1 MPPLSGLQL
10 AAGHALRQHA
20 AINKK
25 CLHGR
30 PQSDQH
36 MPLMKEDAVE
46 GFFHCTV
53 GELLEAMARKYPNRD
68 ALIYSDR
75 DLKYSY
81 SELNGRVD
89 KLAKGMLALGI
100 GKGDHVGIWATNVPD
115 WLTVFYATARIGAVL
130 LTVNTSYRPSEVEY
144 VIRHSDMKVLFLIDG
159 YRDTNY
165 VQTLY
170 ELVPELKTSGENPL
184 ENSHFPCL
192 KCAIYMGPHQHR
204 GMHSLADVMK
214 LADSV
219 EDHEF
224 VKAKSGLDPQDTVNM
239 QYTSGTTGFP
249 KGVMLSHYAIINNGF
264 SIGER
269 QKFTVDDRLCL
280 PVPLFHCFGITLGVM
295 AVLTHAAAIVPL
307 ETFDPLMALAT
318 VQKER
323 CTALY
328 GVPTMF
334 IAELSHPMFNMFD
347 LSSLRTGIMAG
358 SPCPEPVM
366 RQVMETMHCR
376 EITIVYG
383 LTEAS
388 PGITQTRTDDPV
400 PIRVSTVG
408 KPLDD
413 VEVKIIDPETGA
425 RLPDGLPGE
434 LCSRGY
440 NTMKGYY
447 KMPQQTA
454 EVIVTDN
461 WLRTGDQAVANDEGY
476 IKITGRLKDVIIRGG
491 ENIYPKEVED
501 FLRGIPH
508 IRDVQIVAVPS
519 NKYGEEAAA
528 FVQLH
533 DGASLEPSEIHDYCH
548 GKIARYKIP
557 KHIFFTDSY
566 PMTANGKVQKFRLR
580 EEAAARLGIF
590 C

>member
-1 MPPLSGLQL
+1 
-10 AAGHALRQHA
+10 
-20 AINKK
+20 
-25 CLHGR
+25 
-30 PQSDQH
+30 
-36 MPLMKEDAVE
+36 
-46 GFFHCTV
+46 
-53 GELLEAMARKYPNRD
+53 
-68 ALIYSDR
+68 
-75 DLKYSY
+75 LKYSY
-81 SELNGRVD
+81 RELNARVERI
-89 KLAKGMLALGI
+89 AKGMHALGI

-115 WLTVFYATARIGAVL
+115 WLIVFYATARIGAVVV
-130 LTVNTSYRPSEVEY
+130 TVNTSYRPTELEY
-144 VIRHSDMKVLFLIDG
+144 VVKQSDMKALFLIDS
-159 YRDTNY
+159 YRDTDY
-165 VQTLY
+165 VQALY
-170 ELVPELKTSGENPL
+170 DLVPELKSMPKGSLQSARFPFLKLVVNIGHHNHHGMYSLTEVM
-184 ENSHFPCL
+184 NSADHVGIEEFASL
-192 KCAIYMGPHQHR
+192 K
-204 GMHSLADVMK
+204 
-214 LADSV
+214 
-219 EDHEF
+219 
-224 VKAKSGLDPQDTVNM
+224 KSLDPHDTVNM

-249 KGVMLSHYAIINNGF
+249 KGVMLSHHGIINNGF

-269 QKFTVDDRLCL
+269 QRFTCNDRLCL

-295 AVLTHAAAIVPL
+295 AVLTHGAALAPL
-307 ETFDPLMALAT
+307 ETFDPLMVLAV

-334 IAELSHPMFNMFD
+334 IAELTHPMFNMFD

-366 RQVMETMHCR
+366 KQVMEKMHCS

-400 PIRVSTVG
+400 HIRVSTVG
-408 KPLDD
+408 KPFDG

-425 RLPDGLPGE
+425 ALPHGQPGE

-454 EVIVTDN
+454 EAISADG
-461 WLRTGDQAVANDEGY
+461 WLRTGDQAIDDGNGF

-501 FLRGIPH
+501 FLREIPQ
-508 IRDVQIVAVPS
+508 IRDIQIVAAPS
-519 NKYGEEAAA
+519 EKYGEEAAA
-528 FVQLH
+528 FVQLQ
-533 DGASLEPSEIHDYCH
+533 DGFSLETDEIQDYCR

-557 KHIFFTDSY
+557 KHIFFTHSF
-566 PMTANGKVQKFRLR
+566 PLTASGKVQKFKLR
-580 EEAAARLGIF
+580 EEAAARVGAGKLPSS
-590 C
+590 

>member
-1 MPPLSGLQL
+1 MTEFM
-10 AAGHALRQHA
+10 
-20 AINKK
+20 N
-25 CLHGR
+25 
-30 PQSDQH
+30 
-36 MPLMKEDAVE
+36 
-46 GFFHCTV
+46 CTV
-53 GELLEAMARKYPNRD
+53 GELLEYNANKHPDRD
-68 ALIYSDR
+68 ALVYSDR

-81 SELNGRVD
+81 RELNARVE
-89 KLAKGMLALGI
+89 KLARGMHALGI
-100 GKGDHVGIWATNVPD
+100 SKGDHVGIWATNVPD
-115 WLTVFYATARIGAVL
+115 WLTVFYATARIGAVFI
-130 LTVNTSYRPSEVEY
+130 TVNTSYRPSELEY
-144 VIRHSDMKVLFLIDG
+144 VLRQSDMKVLFLIDG
-159 YRDTNY
+159 YRDTDY
-165 VQTLY
+165 VQTVFDLA
-170 ELVPELKTSGENPL
+170 PELKTSPKGSL
-184 ENSHFPCL
+184 ESHRFPFL
-192 KCAIYMGPHQHR
+192 KSVVYIGPRQHR
-204 GMHSLADVMK
+204 GMRSLAEVMD

-219 EDHEF
+219 GDDEF
-224 VKAKSGLDPQDTVNM
+224 ARIKRSPHPLDTVNM

-249 KGVMLSHYAIINNGF
+249 KGVMLTHYGIIHNGF

-269 QKFTVDDRLCL
+269 QKFTERDRLCL

-295 AVLTHAAAIVPL
+295 AIHTHGGALVPL
-307 ETFDPLMALAT
+307 ETFDPLMALAV

-323 CTALY
+323 CTAIY

-334 IAELSHPMFNMFD
+334 IAELTHPMFNMFD

-366 RQVMETMHCR
+366 RQVMEKMNCR

-400 PIRVSTVG
+400 PIRIGTVG
-408 KPLDD
+408 KPFDG

-425 RLPDGLPGE
+425 TLPSGTPGE

-454 EVIVTDN
+454 EAVSPDG
-461 WLRTGDQAVANDEGY
+461 WLRTGDQAVEDAQGY
-476 IKITGRLKDVIIRGG
+476 IRITGRLKDVIIRGG

-501 FLRGIPH
+501 FLREIPQ

-519 NKYGEEAAA
+519 EKYGEEAAA
-528 FVQLH
+528 FVQLQ
-533 DGASLEPSEIHDYCH
+533 DGSGLEPSEIQDYCR

-557 KHIFFTDSY
+557 KFIFFTESF
-566 PMTANGKVQKFRLR
+566 PLTASGKVQKFKLR
-580 EEAAARLGIF
+580 ETAKEKLRMKHEESTMAAAVNP
-590 C
+590 

>member
-1 MPPLSGLQL
+1 MLN
-10 AAGHALRQHA
+10 AEVTR
-20 AINKK
+20 
-25 CLHGR
+25 
-30 PQSDQH
+30 
-36 MPLMKEDAVE
+36 EDEVTS
-46 GFFHCTV
+46 FFHCTV
-53 GELLEAMARKYPNRD
+53 GELLEETARKYPDHD

-75 DLKYSY
+75 DLKYTY
-81 SELNGRVD
+81 RELNSRVD
-89 KLAKGMLALGI
+89 RLAKGMLALGI

-130 LTVNTSYRPSEVEY
+130 LTVNTSYRPSEIEY
-144 VIRHSDMKVLFLIDG
+144 VMQQSDMKVLFLIDG

-165 VQTLY
+165 VQTIY
-170 ELVPELKTSGENPL
+170 ELVPEMKTAPKGSWE
-184 ENSHFPCL
+184 SARFPFF
-192 KCAIYMGPHQHR
+192 KFVISIGHHQHH
-204 GMHSLADVMK
+204 GMHSFDEVME

-219 EDHEF
+219 STEEL
-224 VKAKSGLDPQDTVNM
+224 AEATRRLDPHDTVNM

-249 KGVMLSHYAIINNGF
+249 KGVMLSHYGIINNGF

-269 QKFTVDDRLCL
+269 QKFTADDRLCL

-295 AVLTHAAAIVPL
+295 AVLTHGAAVAPL
-307 ETFDPLMALAT
+307 ELFDPLMVLAT

-334 IAELSHPMFNMFD
+334 IAELTHPMFNMFD
-347 LSSLRTGIMAG
+347 LTSLRTGIMAG

-366 RQVMETMHCR
+366 RQVMEKMHCHQ
-376 EITIVYG
+376 ITIVYG

-388 PGITQTRTDDPV
+388 PGITQTQTDDPV
-400 PIRVSTVG
+400 QVRVATVG
-408 KPLDD
+408 KPFDA
-413 VEVKIIDPETGA
+413 VEVKIIDPETGET
-425 RLPDGLPGE
+425 LPAGRPGE

-454 EVIVTDN
+454 EVISADG
-461 WLRTGDQAVANDEGY
+461 WLRTGDQAVEDENGF

-501 FLRGIPH
+501 FLREIPH

-519 NKYGEEAAA
+519 EKYGEEAAA
-528 FVQLH
+528 FVQVRE
-533 DGASLEPSEIHDYCH
+533 GSALEAGEIQDYCR

-566 PMTANGKVQKFRLR
+566 PMTASGKVQKFKLR
-580 EEAAARLGIF
+580 EEAAARLGI
-590 C
+590 

>member
-1 MPPLSGLQL
+1 VTEFL
-10 AAGHALRQHA
+10 
-20 AINKK
+20 
-25 CLHGR
+25 
-30 PQSDQH
+30 
-36 MPLMKEDAVE
+36 
-46 GFFHCTV
+46 HCTV
-53 GELLEAMARKYPNRD
+53 GGLLEETARKYSARD

-81 SELNGRVD
+81 RELNSRVD
-89 KLAKGMLALGI
+89 KLAKGMHSLGI
-100 GKGDHVGIWATNVPD
+100 RKGDHVGMWATNVPD
-115 WLTVFYATARIGAVL
+115 WLTVFYATARLGAVFV
-130 LTVNTSYRPSEVEY
+130 TVNTSYRPAELEY
-144 VIRHSDMKVLFLIDG
+144 VVRQSDMKALFLIDG
-159 YRDTNY
+159 YRDMDY

-170 ELVPELKTSGENPL
+170 ALVPELKTMPKGSLQSARFPSL
-184 ENSHFPCL
+184 ESV
-192 KCAIYMGPHQHR
+192 IYIGPRQHR
-204 GMHSLADVMK
+204 GMHGFAEVLESSSNLGEEQFARI
-214 LADSV
+214 
-219 EDHEF
+219 
-224 VKAKSGLDPQDTVNM
+224 KASPDPHDTVNM

-249 KGVMLSHYAIINNGF
+249 KGVMLTHYGIINNGL

-269 QKFTVDDRLCL
+269 QRFTCEDRLCL

-295 AVLTHAAAIVPL
+295 AVLTHGGTLALL
-307 ETFDPLMALAT
+307 ETFDPLMVLAT

-323 CTALY
+323 CTAVY

-334 IAELSHPMFNMFD
+334 IAELTHPMFNMFD

-366 RQVMETMHCR
+366 RQVMEKMHCS

-400 PIRVSTVG
+400 HVRVSTVG
-408 KPLDD
+408 KPFDG

-425 RLPDGLPGE
+425 TLPPGPPGE

-454 EVIVTDN
+454 EAVSADG
-461 WLRTGDQAVANDEGY
+461 WLRTGDQAVEDEAGY

-501 FLRGIPH
+501 FLRGIPN

-519 NKYGEEAAA
+519 DKYGEEAAA
-528 FVQLH
+528 FVQLCN
-533 DGASLEPSEIHDYCH
+533 DSALEAGEIQDYCQ

-557 KHIFFTDSY
+557 RHIFFTDSF
-566 PMTANGKVQKFRLR
+566 PLTASGKVQKFKLR
-580 EEAAARLGIF
+580 EEARARLATNHE
-590 C
+590 

>member
-1 MPPLSGLQL
+1 VPKL
-10 AAGHALRQHA
+10 
-20 AINKK
+20 
-25 CLHGR
+25 
-30 PQSDQH
+30 
-36 MPLMKEDAVE
+36 
-46 GFFHCTV
+46 FHCTV
-53 GELLEAMARKYPNRD
+53 AELLEENARKYPDRD
-68 ALIYSDR
+68 ALIYSDK

-81 SELNGRVD
+81 SELNSRVD

-100 GKGDHVGIWATNVPD
+100 VKGDHVGIWAVNVPD

-130 LTVNTSYRPSEVEY
+130 LTVNTSYQLSELEY
-144 VIRHSDMKVLFLIDG
+144 VMQQSDMKALFLIDG

-170 ELVPELKTSGENPL
+170 DLVPELKTSGKKSLKNTR
-184 ENSHFPCL
+184 FPFL
-192 KCAIYMGPHQHR
+192 KSVIYIGPHQHH
-204 GMHSLADVMK
+204 GMHNLAEVME
-214 LADSV
+214 LANSV
-219 EDHEF
+219 GNDAF
-224 VKAKSGLDPQDTVNM
+224 AKAKSSLDPHDTVNM

-249 KGVMLSHYAIINNGF
+249 KGVMLSHYGIINNGF

-269 QKFTVDDRLCL
+269 QQFTGDDRLCL

-295 AVLTHAAAIVPL
+295 AVLTHGATIIPL
-307 ETFDPLMALAT
+307 ETFDPLMVLAT

-334 IAELSHPMFNMFD
+334 IAELTHPMFNMFD
-347 LSSLRTGIMAG
+347 LTSLRTGIMAG

-366 RQVMETMHCR
+366 RQVMEKMNCR

-400 PIRVSTVG
+400 HVRVATVG
-408 KPLDD
+408 KPFDE

-425 RLPDGLPGE
+425 TLQAGKPGE

-447 KMPQQTA
+447 KMPQQTT
-454 EVIVTDN
+454 EVISQDG
-461 WLRTGDQAVANDEGY
+461 WLRTGDQAVQDENGF
-476 IKITGRLKDVIIRGG
+476 IRITGRLKDVIIRGG

-519 NKYGEEAAA
+519 KKYGEEAAA
-528 FVQLH
+528 FVQLR
-533 DGASLEPSEIHDYCH
+533 DGASLEEGEIRDYCH
-548 GKIARYKIP
+548 GKMARYKIP
-557 KHIFFTDSY
+557 KYVFFTGSY
-566 PMTANGKVQKFRLR
+566 PMTASGKVQKFKLR
-580 EEAAARLGIF
+580 EEAAARLGVVD
-590 C
+590 

>member
-1 MPPLSGLQL
+1 M
-10 AAGHALRQHA
+10 
-20 AINKK
+20 
-25 CLHGR
+25 
-30 PQSDQH
+30 
-36 MPLMKEDAVE
+36 VE
-46 GFFHCTV
+46 SIACTV
-53 GELLEAMARKYPNRD
+53 GDLLEENARKRPDHD

-81 SELNGRVD
+81 RELNARVD
-89 KLAKGMLALGI
+89 RLAKGLLALGI

-115 WLTVFYATARIGAVL
+115 WLTVFYATARVGAVFI
-130 LTVNTSYRPSEVEY
+130 TVNTSYRPSELEY
-144 VIRHSDMKVLFLIDG
+144 VMRQSDMKVLFLIDG
-159 YRDTNY
+159 YRDTDY
-165 VQTLY
+165 VQALY
-170 ELVPELKTSGENPL
+170 DLVPELKTTPREQLKSAR
-184 ENSHFPCL
+184 FPCL
-192 KCAIYMGPHQHR
+192 RSVIYIGPRQHR
-204 GMHSLADVMK
+204 GMYGFAEIMD

-219 EDHEF
+219 PQEDLEA
-224 VKAKSGLDPQDTVNM
+224 VKKSLDAHDVVNM

-249 KGVMLSHYAIINNGF
+249 KGVMLTHYGIINNGF

-269 QKFTVDDRLCL
+269 QKFTSEDRLCL
-280 PVPLFHCFGITLGVM
+280 PAPLFHCFGITLGVM
-295 AVLTHAAAIVPL
+295 AVLTHGATVVPL
-307 ETFDPLMALAT
+307 ETFDPLMVLAV

-334 IAELSHPMFNMFD
+334 IAELTHPMFNMFD
-347 LSSLRTGIMAG
+347 LTSLRTGIMAG

-366 RQVMETMHCR
+366 RQVMEKMHCS

-400 PIRVSTVG
+400 HVRVSTVG
-408 KPLDD
+408 KPFEG
-413 VEVKIIDPETGA
+413 VEVKIVDPETGA
-425 RLPDGLPGE
+425 ALPPGRHGE

-454 EVIVTDN
+454 EVLSADG
-461 WLRTGDQAVANDEGY
+461 WLRTGDQAVEEDNGF
-476 IKITGRLKDVIIRGG
+476 IRITGRLKDVIIRGG

-501 FLRGIPH
+501 FLRDIPNV
-508 IRDVQIVAVPS
+508 RDVQIVAVPS
-519 NKYGEEAAA
+519 EKYGEEAAA

-533 DGASLEPSEIHDYCH
+533 DGRALEAGEIQDFCR

-557 KHIFFTDSY
+557 KHIFFTDSF
-566 PMTANGKVQKFRLR
+566 PMTASGKIQKFKLR
-580 EEAAARLGIF
+580 EEAAARLSKIANGQLRMAN
-590 C
+590 

>member
-1 MPPLSGLQL
+1 M
-10 AAGHALRQHA
+10 
-20 AINKK
+20 
-25 CLHGR
+25 
-30 PQSDQH
+30 
-36 MPLMKEDAVE
+36 EDEVTK
-46 GFFHCTV
+46 FFNCTV
-53 GELLEAMARKYPNRD
+53 GGLLEETARKYPDRD

-81 SELNGRVD
+81 RELNSRVD
-89 KLAKGMLALGI
+89 RLAKGMLALGI

-115 WLTVFYATARIGAVL
+115 WLIVFYATARIGAVL
-130 LTVNTSYRPSEVEY
+130 LTVNTSYRPSELDY
-144 VIRHSDMKVLFLIDG
+144 VMQQSDMKILFLIDG
-159 YRDTNY
+159 YRETDY
-165 VQTLY
+165 VQALY
-170 ELVPELKTSGENPL
+170 DLVPELKTAPKNCLS
-184 ENSHFPCL
+184 SARFPFL
-192 KCAIYMGPHQHR
+192 KQVVYIGPRKHR
-204 GMHSLADVMK
+204 GMYNLTEIMD

-219 EDHEF
+219 ADEVLEK
-224 VKAKSGLDPQDTVNM
+224 VKNSIDPHDTVNM

-249 KGVMLSHYAIINNGF
+249 KGVMLSHYGIINNGF

-269 QKFTVDDRLCL
+269 QRFTIEDRLCL

-295 AVLTHAAAIVPL
+295 AVLTHGAAVAPL
-307 ETFDPLMALAT
+307 ETFDPLMVLAI

-334 IAELSHPMFNMFD
+334 IAELTHPMFNMFD
-347 LSSLRTGIMAG
+347 LTSLRTGIMAG

-366 RQVMETMHCR
+366 QQVMEKMHCS

-400 PIRVSTVG
+400 HVRVSTVG
-408 KPLDD
+408 KPFDA
-413 VEVKIIDPETGA
+413 VEVKIIDPESGVT
-425 RLPDGLPGE
+425 LPPGTPGE

-454 EVIVTDN
+454 EVISADG
-461 WLRTGDQAVANDEGY
+461 WLRTGDQAVEDENGY

-519 NKYGEEAAA
+519 DKYGEETAA

-533 DGASLEPSEIHDYCH
+533 SGAALEPAEIQDYCR

-566 PMTANGKVQKFRLR
+566 PMTASGKIQKFKLR
-580 EEAAARLGIF
+580 EEAANKLQLRMTN
-590 C
+590 